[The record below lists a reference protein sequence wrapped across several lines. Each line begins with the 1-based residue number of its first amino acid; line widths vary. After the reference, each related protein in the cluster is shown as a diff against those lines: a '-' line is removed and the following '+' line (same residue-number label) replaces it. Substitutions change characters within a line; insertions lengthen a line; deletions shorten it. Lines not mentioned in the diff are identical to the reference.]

1 MTAPDTGTDADTA
14 RQSTLPRGRLL
25 SALGAAVL
33 VFLGSAV
40 TLVVAAGP
48 AAAHDVLVS
57 TTPANGATLAQ
68 TPSQI
73 VLTFT
78 DPALSIGTQMIVTGP
93 AGPVT
98 VPKARLVD
106 NTVVQDLPG
115 SSPAGHYTVLWR
127 VTSADGHP
135 VSGQIS
141 FTSHAPGAA
150 GASSAP
156 SAPAATAA
164 PPSTQPATSG
174 SGVPLGAILAVLLL
188 VAVLAAVGW
197 QVRRRRR
204 GGTTDA

>member
-1 MTAPDTGTDADTA
+1 MTPPLTDMDTDTA
-14 RQSTLPRGRLL
+14 RQALPARVRLL

-48 AAAHDVLVS
+48 AAAHDILVS
-57 TTPANGATLAQ
+57 TSPANGATLAQ
-68 TPSQI
+68 TPSEV

-78 DPALSIGTQMIVTGP
+78 DPALSIGTQMTVTGP

-98 VPKARLVD
+98 VPKPRLVD

-141 FTSHAPGAA
+141 FTSRAPSGA
-150 GASSAP
+150 GASSATA
-156 SAPAATAA
+156 APAATAA
-164 PPSTQPATSG
+164 PPTTRPATSG
-174 SGVPLGAILAVLLL
+174 SGVPVVVILAVLVLL
-188 VAVLAAVGW
+188 VILAAVGW
-197 QVRRRRR
+197 QVRRRNQ
-204 GGTTDA
+204 GGAADA